1 MNGRSGSI
9 KSQSWREIHSDT
21 PTAYKVKVTNR
32 IRPGAFIRY
41 AVHSR
46 RISLST
52 PRTPRGGLR
61 RGRGRACVPGT
72 ATWATVL
79 FRQQRLALLGRLVER
94 LGGRLVAVDGLAQLG
109 VQGVGDLPPVGV
121 GGGLVDRALHLV

>member
-9 KSQSWREIHSDT
+9 RSQSWNEIHSDT
-21 PTAYKVKVTNR
+21 MIAYRVNVTNR

-52 PRTPRGGLR
+52 PRTPR
-61 RGRGRACVPGT
+61 RGFLLGWGRDLVPGT
-72 ATWATVL
+72 ATWAMPL
-79 FRQQRLALLGRLVER
+79 LRQQRLALLGRLVQR
-94 LGGRLVAVDGLAQLG
+94 LLGALVAVDGLAQLG
-109 VQGVGDLPPVGV
+109 VQSVGGLPPVRV
-121 GGGLVDRALHLV
+121 GGGLVDRALH